1 MIVTNLNQVRKALEK
16 AGSGLDQGAQRARDE
31 MMLTLIQLSKEEI
44 VGKRPYTKGPFGG
57 RIYEKATS
65 GQPPMNRTGNL
76 RRSIRGQKFR
86 KGFAS
91 YSAIVGPTIIYG
103 RAVELGGSFAPDSW
117 KGTSAM
123 AGFPYMKP
131 AFMKFRTVAPAII
144 AKHIGKVVR

>member
-1 MIVTNLNQVRKALEK
+1 VITSNLKLVRNALEK
-16 AGSGLDQGAQRARDE
+16 AGSDLDKGAEGARNE
-31 MMLTLIQLSKEEI
+31 MMLSLIQLSKEQI
-44 VGKRPYTKGPFGG
+44 QGRRPKG
-57 RIYEKATS
+57 EKATS
-65 GQPPMNRTGNL
+65 GIPPMNRSGNL
-76 RRSIRGQKFR
+76 RRSIRGEKFR

-103 RAVELGGSFAPDSW
+103 RAVELGGAYAPESW

-131 AFMKFRTVAPAII
+131 AFIRFQAVAPAII